1 MLTPVSEVDYLDE
14 DAPIRGQSYCC
25 VSFISPEEVIKSKEA
40 FMLSKFTKGF
50 SKVMTNLFNEL
61 EKKYPDQQDG
71 LRIIKENY
79 AFVFDEEAMNSDFR
93 KFMVSNPNLE
103 REFDKE
109 NSFRTSVR
117 GIKVRGSYDSLEEA
131 QARAEVLKR
140 KDNGKHNILIGQV
153 GCWMPISMN
162 IDDIEKQE
170 YAVDELNT
178 MMKEYNLNVQRT
190 EEQYNLRKKKL
201 KENVIEHGKILNNA
215 EASTSKDAT
224 ATATATASE
233 VMESISV

>member
-1 MLTPVSEVDYLDE
+1 MLTPVSEVDYLEE

-61 EKKYPDQQDG
+61 EAKYPEQQDG
-71 LRIIKENY
+71 LRIVKENH

-93 KFMVSNPNLE
+93 KFMVSNPDLE
-103 REFDKE
+103 KEFDKE
-109 NSFRTSVR
+109 NGFRTSVR

-131 QARAEVLKR
+131 QARAEVLKK
-140 KDNGKHNILIGQV
+140 KDNCKHNILIGEV

-162 IDDIEKQE
+162 IDDIQKQE

-178 MMKEYNLNVQRT
+178 MMKEYNLNSQRT
-190 EEQYNLRKKKL
+190 EEQYNMRKEKL
-201 KENVIEHGKILNNA
+201 KENVVEHGKILNNSA
-215 EASTSKDAT
+215 SASASASTSS
-224 ATATATASE
+224 ASE
-233 VMESISV
+233 IMESMVA